1 MPEALHHLVE
11 RQAALRPSA
20 EALRC
25 GSETM
30 DYATL
35 WRRIQATAQSL
46 TSLGATPGDRVALWL
61 PKSIDSVVLIFGAAA
76 AGAVFVPINPVL
88 KAPQAGHVIRD
99 SGARFLVTQ
108 AARLSTLERELAQ
121 CPTLETLLT
130 VDEPPHGAAALPLD
144 TTVAQTFDDALQVSR
159 RGGDELATLLYT
171 SGSTGRPKGVM
182 ISHANLLDGARI
194 VAEYL
199 DNRPDDRLLAA
210 LPLSFD
216 YGFSQITTAF
226 QVGATAVLLDYLL
239 PQQIPSAI
247 QTHGITGLAGVPSL
261 WNRLA
266 ALPWPASA
274 GQSLRYITNSG
285 GTLPVATIERLR
297 TLLPQTRL
305 FLMYGLTEAFR
316 STYLPPPLVQRHP
329 DAIGL
334 PIPGVDIHV
343 VRPNGSECA
352 VGEAGELV
360 HVGPLVAQG
369 YWGDP
374 EGSRPVFRRWHD
386 GRPAVWSGDRVC
398 RDAEGLLYFQG
409 RSDDTIKTSGYR
421 VSPEEIEETAMQCE
435 GVRIA
440 VAVGLPDP
448 VLGQQIALAY
458 EGESRPETLEAH
470 CKTCLPIYMHPTRI
484 TQLDEMPLTPNG
496 KPDRARLRVRL
507 EAPA

>member
-25 GSETM
+25 GSEST

-35 WRRIQATAQSL
+35 WQRIRWSGERL
-46 TSLGATPGDRVALWL
+46 ISLGMNPGDRIALWL
-61 PKSIDSVVLIFGAAA
+61 PKTIDSVVHTFGAAA

-88 KAPQAGHVIRD
+88 KAPQVAHVLRD
-99 SGARFLVTQ
+99 SGARFLITQ
-108 AARLSTLERELAQ
+108 ARRLATLEEALAQ
-121 CPTLETLLT
+121 CPTLEATLT
-130 VDEPPHGAAALPLD
+130 VDEPPQHSIAVPLPITAPQASD
-144 TTVAQTFDDALQVSR
+144 RALQTSG
-159 RGGDELATLLYT
+159 RGGNDLAALLYT

-199 DNRPDDRLLAA
+199 DNRPEDCLLAA

-226 QVGATAVLLDYLL
+226 QVGATAVLMDYLL
-239 PQQIPSAI
+239 PQQIPDAV
-247 QTHGITGLAGVPSL
+247 QAHGITGLAGVPSL

-266 ALPWPASA
+266 TLPWPASA
-274 GQSLRYITNSG
+274 AQSLRYITNSG
-285 GTLPVATIERLR
+285 GTLPVTTIQRLR
-297 TLLPQTRL
+297 KLLPETQL

-316 STYLPPPLVQRHP
+316 STYLPPSLLERHP
-329 DAIGL
+329 RAIGL
-334 PIPGVDIHV
+334 PIPEVEIHV
-343 VRPNGSECA
+343 VRQDGSECA
-352 VGEAGELV
+352 IGETGELV

-369 YWGDP
+369 YWNDP
-374 EGSRPVFRRWHD
+374 EASRPVFRRWRD

-421 VSPEEIEETAMQCE
+421 VSPEEVEEVAMQCE

-440 VAVGLPDP
+440 IVTGLPDP

-458 EGESRPETLEAH
+458 EGEVEAETFETH
-470 CKTCLPIYMHPTRI
+470 CRSCLPTFMQPARI
-484 TQLDEMPLTPNG
+484 MRLDAIPLTPNG
-496 KPDRARLRVRL
+496 KPDRSRLRAML
-507 EAPA
+507 EAPI

>member
-1 MPEALHHLVE
+1 MPEVLHHLVE

-25 GSETM
+25 GSEGM

-35 WRRIQATAQSL
+35 WRRIQWSAQRL
-46 TSLGATPGDRVALWL
+46 TSLGATPGDRVAVWL
-61 PKSIDSVVLIFGAAA
+61 PKTIDNVVLIFGAAA

-88 KAPQAGHVIRD
+88 KPHQVVHILRD

-108 AARLSTLERELAQ
+108 ARRLTTLEEALTQ
-121 CPTLETLLT
+121 CPTLETILT
-130 VDEPPHGAAALPLD
+130 VDEPPQGSTALSLS
-144 TTVAQTFDDALQVSR
+144 TTALQTSDHPLR
-159 RGGDELATLLYT
+159 TAPRGGDDLAALLYT

-194 VAEYL
+194 VAGYL
-199 DNRPDDRLLAA
+199 DNRPEDRLLAA

-247 QTHGITGLAGVPSL
+247 QAHGITGLAGVPSL
-261 WNRLA
+261 WNRLVT
-266 ALPWPASA
+266 LPWPESA
-274 GQSLRYITNSG
+274 TRSLRYITNSG

-297 TLLPQTRL
+297 ERLPQTQL

-316 STYLPPPLVQRHP
+316 STYLPPSLLERHP
-329 DAIGL
+329 DAIGI
-334 PIPGVDIHV
+334 PIPEVEIQV
-343 VRPNGSECA
+343 VRQDGSECA
-352 VGEAGELV
+352 VGETGELV
-360 HVGPLVAQG
+360 HVGRLVAQG

-374 EGSRPVFRRWHD
+374 EASRRVFRQWHD
-386 GRPAVWSGDRVC
+386 GRPAVWSGDRVR
-398 RDAEGLLYFQG
+398 RDAAGLLYFQG

-421 VSPEEIEETAMQCE
+421 VSPEEIEEVAMQCE

-440 VAVGLPDP
+440 VAIGLPDP

-458 EGESRPETLEAH
+458 EGEALPETLETH
-470 CKTCLPIYMHPTRI
+470 CKAYLPIYMQPAQI
-484 TQLDEMPLTPNG
+484 TKLDAMPLTPNG
-496 KPDRARLRVRL
+496 KPDRARLRASI
-507 EAPA
+507 EAAA